1 MTISINVS
9 FYGCVS
15 ESDARTN
22 IFDALE
28 NMTDFDTE
36 GTQFI
41 NPVACPKNRKKRSSD
56 PIKAI
61 IVKTNVRA
69 REFFGN
75 QSNFTSEI
83 ESAINDAVNASAV
96 QVGGASKL
104 TMCDTDVCQQAS
116 RKYKGFT
123 CNSNNDSSSNCTFQ
137 SPCTIYKCGEYG
149 ICHVKTDGLNYV
161 HLCSCQ
167 EEDMYKYTVSE
178 AGKCE
183 KGDLSYKAWMIIAAG
198 AGGLIIL
205 ILLFAIVIQCARR
218 KREPFIPE
226 KYAFDE
232 GDRETLVQDRSY
244 DHIDQ
249 YHRKPSFKVEDRRI
263 QTSLQTFD
271 NQGYDHWDPDES
283 KETYQSMDRHFQ
295 SPNFQT
301 QITRPKLTTS
311 RYGEDK
317 LTPF

>member
-1 MTISINVS
+1 
-9 FYGCVS
+9 
-15 ESDARTN
+15 
-22 IFDALE
+22 
-28 NMTDFDTE
+28 
-36 GTQFI
+36 
-41 NPVACPKNRKKRSSD
+41 
-56 PIKAI
+56 
-61 IVKTNVRA
+61 
-69 REFFGN
+69 
-75 QSNFTSEI
+75 
-83 ESAINDAVNASAV
+83 
-96 QVGGASKL
+96 
-104 TMCDTDVCQQAS
+104 
-116 RKYKGFT
+116 
-123 CNSNNDSSSNCTFQ
+123 
-137 SPCTIYKCGEYG
+137 
-149 ICHVKTDGLNYV
+149 
-161 HLCSCQ
+161 
-167 EEDMYKYTVSE
+167 MYKYTVSE

-317 LTPF
+317 NVHKYQVNEI

>member
-1 MTISINVS
+1 MV
-9 FYGCVS
+9 GR
-15 ESDARTN
+15 E
-22 IFDALE
+22 
-28 NMTDFDTE
+28 
-36 GTQFI
+36 
-41 NPVACPKNRKKRSSD
+41 KKRSSD
-56 PIKAI
+56 QIKAI
-61 IVKTNVRA
+61 TVKANVRA
-69 REFFGN
+69 KEFFGN
-75 QSNFTSEI
+75 QSTFMSIINSTI
-83 ESAINDAVNASAV
+83 ENAVFNESVV
-96 QVGGASKL
+96 QFEGASKL
-104 TMCDTDVCQQAS
+104 TMCDTDLCQQAS
-116 RKYKGFT
+116 LKYKGFT

-137 SPCTIYKCGEYG
+137 SPCTKDKCGEYG
-149 ICHVKTDGLNYV
+149 ECHVKADGLRYV

-167 EEDMYKYTVSE
+167 GEDMYKYTVS
-178 AGKCE
+178 AADKCE

-295 SPNFQT
+295 SPNFQA